1 MPGVAR
7 RARPPTASEQPAAT
21 KTAAHQTASD
31 LADTGIGVIPSGSRL
46 AGSNIVQ
53 RVSVFAA
60 ATGIGSWPGS
70 SPREAAEIVIGEL
83 HTLPHLVELPARGVG
98 ADIIGR
104 AGALLIDIGIDTVP
118 RGYRIANGR
127 SAVVRR
133 AASLLDEDIDALE
146 EAWEKAGLRGGTRT
160 VKVQAPGP
168 ITLAAQLEL
177 PGGHRAITDPG
188 ALRDLAGSLA
198 EGVAAH
204 RAQIERRLDSPV
216 VVQFDE
222 PSLPAALEGRLTGV
236 TSLTP
241 VHPVDESVAI
251 GLLDDCVALVGA
263 EVAVHSC
270 AAGLPWKGLQRSGIH
285 AISVDVSTLTAA
297 DLDGVGDFVDS
308 GRTVLLGVVP
318 TTPPAARPSSEEVA
332 KGAVAVTDRLGFARS
347 VLRERIGITPACGLA
362 ATTPQWARTAV
373 ELAQKAADAFGEDP
387 DAI

>member
-1 MPGVAR
+1 M
-7 RARPPTASEQPAAT
+7 
-21 KTAAHQTASD
+21 
-31 LADTGIGVIPSGSRL
+31 
-46 AGSNIVQ
+46 GSNIVK

-70 SPREAAEIVIGEL
+70 SPRDAAEIVIGEL

-98 ADIIGR
+98 ADMIGR
-104 AGALLIDIGIDTVP
+104 AAALLVDIGIDTVP

-146 EAWEKAGLRGGTRT
+146 EAWEKTGLRGGTRT

-188 ALRDLAGSLA
+188 AVRDLAGSLA
-198 EGVAAH
+198 EGMAAH
-204 RAQIERRLDSPV
+204 RAQLQRRLDTPV
-216 VVQFDE
+216 VVQVDE

-236 TSLTP
+236 TGLTP
-241 VHPVDESVAI
+241 VHSVDKSVAI
-251 GLLDDCVALVGA
+251 GLLDDCVARVGA
-263 EVAVHSC
+263 EVALHSC
-270 AAGLPWKGLQRSGIH
+270 AAGLPWKALQRSSIS

-297 DLDGVGDFVDS
+297 DLDGVGEFVDS
-308 GRTVLLGVVP
+308 GRTVLLGIVAT
-318 TTPPAARPSSEEVA
+318 TTPTVRPSAEEVA
-332 KGAVAVTDRLGFARS
+332 KAAVAVTDRLGFARS
-347 VLRERIGITPACGLA
+347 VLRERIGISPACGLA
-362 ATTPQWARTAV
+362 GATPQWARTAI
-373 ELAQKAADAFGEDP
+373 ELAQKAADAFAEDP